1 MQVARLVAS
10 THGRRQPFD
19 VRPGDVHTLGRSSQ
33 CTVPIDDVKVSR
45 QHCLLRLAGQH
56 LVVEDLD
63 SGNGVKFRGQRVA
76 NATLQP
82 GDGFHIGYTFVQ
94 FEGWRTA
101 PDPSPDPT
109 PSGASAAD
117 LETADDFEIAAAAAA
132 LDAAAAAHPLP
143 PGLEEAP
150 PVPAGPTPAV
160 GPAPRSPLAAAT
172 PQTAGEPFDDY
183 ADVAS
188 PRTPSMRRQA
198 SPQKRLAARLLAE
211 LIVFTTIWAV
221 GIALLLVLK
230 VMSPSCDI
238 YRLLDWL
245 RSLRG

>member
-10 THGRRQPFD
+10 THGRRLPFE
-19 VRPGDVHTLGRSSQ
+19 VRPGEVATLGRSSE
-33 CTVPIDDVKVSR
+33 CTVPIDDTKVSR
-45 QHCLLRLAGQH
+45 RHCLVRLAGQQ
-56 LVVEDLD
+56 LLVEDLD
-63 SGNGVKFRGQRVA
+63 SGNGVKYRGLRVA
-76 NATLQP
+76 QAELRP

-101 PDPSPDPT
+101 PDAPPT
-109 PSGASAAD
+109 SAATSAAEQ
-117 LETADDFEIAAAAAA
+117 ETADDLEIATVAAA
-132 LDAAAAAHPLP
+132 LDAAADAA
-143 PGLEEAP
+143 AA
-150 PVPAGPTPAV
+150 VPAAPNAPATPA
-160 GPAPRSPLAAAT
+160 PAPSPAFAAA
-172 PQTAGEPFDDY
+172 ARESDY

-188 PRTPSMRRQA
+188 PRTPTRRQP
-198 SPQKRLAARLLAE
+198 SQQKRLAARLLAE